1 MNKKPKVYIAGPEC
15 FFPNSEEIFAAN
27 KAICEELGF
36 EPSVAADYDFSGCK
50 TKQDTAKVIFEK
62 NIESIKNC
70 DLIVADMNNF
80 RGWEPDSGTSFEI
93 GVGYIW
99 GKKIY
104 VYLDDLRSCGEKF
117 TEETYLDEQGRR
129 RDKDGLTLEG
139 GPLNLMISGHA
150 TMVEGTFRDALL
162 RAKEDMEKEGC

>member
-36 EPSVAADYDFSGCK
+36 EPSVAADYDFSSCK
-50 TKQDTAKVIFEK
+50 TKRDTAKVIFEK

-93 GVGYIW
+93 GAGYIW

-104 VYLDDLRSCGEKF
+104 VYLDDLRGCGEKF
-117 TEETYLDEQGRR
+117 TEETYLVEQGRR
-129 RDKDGLTLEG
+129 RDKDC
-139 GPLNLMISGHA
+139 
-150 TMVEGTFRDALL
+150 LL
-162 RAKEDMEKEGC
+162 YTSRRLRRSICLL

>member
-104 VYLDDLRSCGEKF
+104 AQLR
-117 TEETYLDEQGRR
+117 
-129 RDKDGLTLEG
+129 
-139 GPLNLMISGHA
+139 
-150 TMVEGTFRDALL
+150 
-162 RAKEDMEKEGC
+162 